1 VDVVDAGDGGPEF
14 VLTEPR
20 GGPSGLAARVGAGP
34 FVRRHTGRRVR
45 GVFQR
50 VIRAVE
56 LAGFHGREFT
66 VNREHGV
73 AEAIELGEGFAFG
86 RLDH

>member
-1 VDVVDAGDGGPEF
+1 MDVVDAGDGGPEF
-14 VLTEPR
+14 VLTEPW
-20 GGPSGLAARVGAGP
+20 GGPCGLAARVGAGP

-56 LAGFHGREFT
+56 FAGFHRRKFT
-66 VNREHGV
+66 VNREHGI
-73 AEAIELGEGFAFG
+73 AETVELGE
-86 RLDH
+86 